1 MNFILIGT
9 SKPVSNFIISP
20 TFLPTKLANC
30 SGLCTPKNFNLSTFL
45 ARRGAIGGTKS
56 LLRAYVPGLAIMGG
70 GGAAVAGSPGPVGDW
85 AESTGVVKALL
96 VMMLLRK
103 GAGFFASPVS
113 TNLMVD
119 ALEASQKKVL
129 DPTSMRNV
137 VRALRPIL
145 AAEGEVFFIDMD
157 NTYEAIQSRAKRREK
172 GEAFL
177 EELETRNKNLDLEFE
192 DIVPVMP
199 EQIMEEAPMSDTE
212 TPMVEDETQPK
223 TMPERGRKQ
232 FQQLSNV
239 VQPLSLQKT
248 QRQGQAL
255 FGATDPVF
263 GGVFAKK
270 GGLVNLV
277 NSYGK
282 K

>member
-1 MNFILIGT
+1 
-9 SKPVSNFIISP
+9 
-20 TFLPTKLANC
+20 
-30 SGLCTPKNFNLSTFL
+30 
-45 ARRGAIGGTKS
+45 
-56 LLRAYVPGLAIMGG
+56 
-70 GGAAVAGSPGPVGDW
+70 
-85 AESTGVVKALL
+85 
-96 VMMLLRK
+96 
-103 GAGFFASPVS
+103 
-113 TNLMVD
+113 MVD

-232 FQQLSNV
+232 FQQIACKKLKDKV
-239 VQPLSLQKT
+239 KLYLVLQIPFLAACL
-248 QRQGQAL
+248 R
-255 FGATDPVF
+255 
-263 GGVFAKK
+263 KK
-270 GGLVNLV
+270 ED
-277 NSYGK
+277 
-282 K
+282 